1 MTDSL
6 QGRYIAVTRPQ
17 DQATKLTALIELAGG
32 HAISFPLIAI
42 AALEDYRI
50 FQTQL
55 EKLPGY
61 DWAIFI
67 SSNAVQHGMPRLL
80 QQFGGTPAGL
90 RFAAIGPVTAA
101 ELKKFGIDDTLIPD
115 DRFDSEALLAL
126 PEMHNLASRKV
137 MIFRGVGGREILA
150 ETLRQR
156 GAHVEFAECY
166 RRTNPQNDLQV
177 LENRWHQGELDA
189 IVVTSSEAMR
199 HLLQLGA
206 GCDWLSS
213 VPLCVTHERV
223 AELPR
228 QRGMRVTAAGA
239 SGDEAMLGCIM
250 RALS

>member
-1 MTDSL
+1 MADSL
-6 QGRYIAVTRPQ
+6 QGRFIAVTRPQ
-17 DQATKLTALIELAGG
+17 DQATRLTAMIEEAGG

-42 AALEDYRI
+42 SALEDYGI
-50 FQTQL
+50 FQAQL
-55 EKLPGY
+55 EKLPEY

-80 QQFGGTPAGL
+80 QRYSGFPTRL

-101 ELKKFGIDDTLIPD
+101 ELKKFGIDDTLTPNE
-115 DRFDSEALLAL
+115 RYDSEALLAL
-126 PEMHNLASRKV
+126 PEMQNVASRKI
-137 MIFRGVGGREILA
+137 MIFRGEGGREILA
-150 ETLRQR
+150 DTLRQR

-166 RRTNPQNDLQV
+166 RRTNPQTDLQV
-177 LENRWHQGELDA
+177 LERHRHGGELDA

-206 GCDWLSS
+206 GNDWLSA
-213 VPLCVTHERV
+213 VPLCVNHERV

-228 QRGMRVTAAGA
+228 QRGMQVTAAGA
-239 SGDEAMLGCIM
+239 AGDEAMLDCIK